1 MRNLIL
7 ILLILTAGICF
18 ADGQLPN
25 VPTPAVTNSA
35 AQAAPSTDNPA
46 SSVYQGCT
54 TYDDCLQNGLQERAN
69 NINSKLIYFSTN
81 DKDIKYNLFDNIT
94 VKIAANI
101 CPPLITVYKKVNNIN
116 YMMDVFSRSSS
127 SECTM
132 YYSNITG
139 AGKNRDSI
147 VGQLEIYFCNQD
159 ELNET
164 CDQALIYARENMFE
178 ADKAKTEQ
186 HKVDQKVGVDDA
198 PAGYQQN
205 QFYGANGIPYSNN
218 SFGTGNAQI
227 NNAVGK

>member
-18 ADGQLPN
+18 ADGQRPN

-35 AQAAPSTDNPA
+35 AQASPSTDNPA

-164 CDQALIYARENMFE
+164 CDQALIYARENMFKNE
-178 ADKAKTEQ
+178 TAEQ
-186 HKVDQKVGVDDA
+186 PKLNIDSALSMPQ
-198 PAGYQQN
+198 AGDSNHDSVQQQN
-205 QFYGANGIPYSNN
+205 QPFTRNQNYADQPKY
-218 SFGTGNAQI
+218 
-227 NNAVGK
+227 